1 MSDPRRRSK
10 AQPQST
16 GFWLFSSSS
25 HSWLRPGTPF
35 AFPEMGRSSDGPDVG
50 LTTQTHGVFPMNGLL
65 ARLTPLAAVFLLL
78 FGVRDVSAATL
89 SLETGKFLELQ
100 PGGSGSLTLSLS
112 NDAGNVTNFN
122 GWVVGIQFLPTLGS
136 TGSIALTSLTQPAVN
151 PAVTNNPG
159 TPFIDPDLE
168 FFDFDGN
175 PTTVNGSSFFTT
187 VQIASGLLS
196 NTQTLLGSTS
206 YNMGTLEFTA
216 TADAGG
222 TWNLFA
228 INPNELDGEK
238 SWWYTNGLNTVSYGN
253 LTMPGEGS
261 PANSLQLGTISVVP
275 EPGGIVLAGSAV
287 VAAGWYSWRSRRRV
301 AVVEA

>member
-1 MSDPRRRSK
+1 
-10 AQPQST
+10 
-16 GFWLFSSSS
+16 
-25 HSWLRPGTPF
+25 
-35 AFPEMGRSSDGPDVG
+35 
-50 LTTQTHGVFPMNGLL
+50 MNGLL

-159 TPFIDPDLE
+159 NPFIDPGVEL
-168 FFDFDGN
+168 FDSEGDPLF
-175 PTTVNGSSFFTT
+175 VNGSDLFTSVSIT
-187 VQIASGLLS
+187 SGLPS
-196 NTQTLLGSTS
+196 NTQVLSGSTS
-206 YNMGTLEFTA
+206 YNLGTLTFSA
-216 TADAGG
+216 SGDAQG

-228 INPNELDGEK
+228 INPNELDGQK

-253 LTMPGEGS
+253 LTMPGAGS

-275 EPGGIVLAGSAV
+275 EPGGVVLAGSAV
-287 VAAGWYSWRSRRRV
+287 AAAGWYSWRSRRRV